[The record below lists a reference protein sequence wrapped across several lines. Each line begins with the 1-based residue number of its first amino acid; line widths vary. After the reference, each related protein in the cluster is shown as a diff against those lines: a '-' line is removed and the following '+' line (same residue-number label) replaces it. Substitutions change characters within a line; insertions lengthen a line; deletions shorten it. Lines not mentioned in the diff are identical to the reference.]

1 MEKLI
6 FRENKD
12 KYSERTVIECG
23 YWSKRYDGS
32 KFFSSVLDINLK
44 DHEVETDCGDHYMDY
59 SIGFDEFLAI
69 ADKIRELED
78 RSGDRG

>member
-12 KYSERTVIECG
+12 RYYGPVIECG
-23 YWSKRYDGS
+23 YWFKRNDGS
-32 KFFSSVLDINLK
+32 EFFSSIFDIDIKNR
-44 DHEVETDCGDHYMDY
+44 EVETDCGDSYMDY

-69 ADKIRELED
+69 ADKIRELEK
-78 RSGDRG
+78 